1 MLKSLY
7 PGIDWNSVEIIGF
20 DMDGTLYDEFD
31 FISQVYKPIAERIA
45 AACNDTVPAIY
56 SRMLKRWLENGSSYR
71 YIFSEVLQSY
81 DLDAN
86 RREIMINELLDIF
99 RNFIPR
105 LALSYRV
112 QYLLDF
118 FKNNFELFLV
128 TDGSIALQTAKFSSL
143 GLEKWFAPENVWISG
158 SSGPEYQKP
167 SKRIAE
173 KIHILTPHTQPQ
185 QIVFFGDRQVDRAFA
200 LTMGYQYVQVH
211 RLQAVG

>member
-7 PGIDWNSVEIIGF
+7 PEIDWNSVEIIGF

-31 FISQVYKPIAERIA
+31 FISQVYKPIAERLSA
-45 AACNDTVPAIY
+45 LGKDTVPAIY
-56 SRMLKRWLENGSSYR
+56 SRLLDRWLEKGSSYR

-81 DLDAN
+81 DLDEP
-86 RREIMINELLDIF
+86 RREIIINELLDIF
-99 RNFIPR
+99 KNFIPQ
-105 LALSYRV
+105 LALSSRV

-118 FKNNFELFLV
+118 FNTNFELFLV
-128 TDGSIALQTAKFSSL
+128 TDGDKVLQAAKFSSL

-158 SSGPEYQKP
+158 SSEPEYQKP

-173 KIHILTPHTQPQ
+173 KIHILTPHSQAQ
-185 QIVFFGDRQVDRAFA
+185 QIVFFGDREIDRAFA

-211 RLQAVG
+211 RLQATG